1 MQSWKWIALGVEV
14 ENGMILI
21 EAEGHDKNE
30 SHLRALEKLENMEM
44 DFESLG
50 PLETETTETR
60 ELVTTNWY
68 VPYSE
73 RMKIQLKYIEQLDGT
88 TIVVKK
94 PKWEYK

>member
-14 ENGMILI
+14 ENDMVFI
-21 EAEGHDKNE
+21 ETEGNDINE

-50 PLETETTETR
+50 LAKEEEI
-60 ELVTTNWY
+60 ELATVKWY

-73 RMKIQLKYIEQLDGT
+73 VMKIQFKFVEQPDGT

-94 PKWEYK
+94 PKSEYE